1 MGKFFLAAALVL
13 LASGAQATTYT
24 YTGVNF
30 DAASS
35 PYTTAMSVSGSIT
48 LASPL
53 APNLVGADLLAS
65 LESWSFSNGV
75 QTYSSAAPP
84 LFQQVLV
91 STDANGAIADWS
103 VGFNISGSQE
113 AVISCGSLGPAPAL
127 GTCLTSGS
135 FLPGYDFGGAGFGG
149 VSASAPIPGS
159 WALVPEPSTAL
170 LLGLG
175 LGLTGLAAKGRG
187 RNRS

>member
-1 MGKFFLAAALVL
+1 MSKLFLAAILVL
-13 LASGAQATTYT
+13 MAGGAQATTYT

-53 APNLVGADLLAS
+53 AANLVGHDLLAS
-65 LESWSFSNGV
+65 LTAWSFSTGV

-84 LFQQVLV
+84 PYKEVIV
-91 STDANGAIADWS
+91 STHADGTIADWFMRFTNAMDQS
-103 VGFNISGSQE
+103 LV
-113 AVISCGSLGPAPAL
+113 SCGVVGSGATLGVTWCGYEDSPAE
-127 GTCLTSGS
+127 
-135 FLPGYDFGGAGFGG
+135 YDW
-149 VSASAPIPGS
+149 VSEGPDLAHASSAHAGS
-159 WALVPEPSTAL
+159 WSQIPEPSTGL
-170 LLGLG
+170 LVT
-175 LGLTGLAAKGRG
+175 LGLTRLAAKGRR

>member
-1 MGKFFLAAALVL
+1 MRKFVLAAVLVL
-13 LASGAQATTYT
+13 LASGTQATTYT

-30 DAASS
+30 DAASG

-127 GTCLTSGS
+127 GTCFSNGS
-135 FLPGYDFGGAGFGG
+135 FLPGYDFGGAAFG

-175 LGLTGLAAKGRG
+175 LTGLAAKGR
-187 RNRS
+187 RRS

>member
-1 MGKFFLAAALVL
+1 MRKFVLAAVLVL
-13 LASGAQATTYT
+13 MAGGAQATTYT

-30 DAASS
+30 DAASG

-65 LESWSFSNGV
+65 LTAWSFTNGV

-127 GTCLTSGS
+127 GTCFTSGS
-135 FLPGYDFGGAGFGG
+135 MIPGYDFGGFAFG
-149 VSASAPIPGS
+149 SQASAAVAGS
-159 WALVPEPSTAL
+159 WAMVPEPSTAL
-170 LLGLG
+170 LVGI
-175 LGLTGLAAKGRG
+175 GLTGLAAKGRR

>member
-1 MGKFFLAAALVL
+1 MRKFVLVAVLALMAG
-13 LASGAQATTYT
+13 GAQATTYS

-35 PYTTAMSVSGSIT
+35 PYTTTMSVSGSIT

-84 LFQQVLV
+84 LYQQVLL

-103 VGFNISGSQE
+103 VAFNISGSQE

-127 GTCLTSGS
+127 GTCFTNGLS
-135 FLPGYDFGGAGFGG
+135 LPGYDFGGAAFG
-149 VSASAPIPGS
+149 VQSSAATPGS
-159 WALVPEPSTAL
+159 WAMVPEPSTVVL
-170 LLGLG
+170 LG
-175 LGLTGLAAKGRG
+175 LGLTGLAAKGRR

>member
-1 MGKFFLAAALVL
+1 MRKFVLAAALVL

-91 STDANGAIADWS
+91 STDANGTIADWS

-127 GTCLTSGS
+127 GTCFSSGP
-135 FLPGYDFGGAGFGG
+135 FLPGYDFGGAAFG
-149 VSASAPIPGS
+149 VSASAPISGS
-159 WALVPEPSTAL
+159 WVLVPEPSTAL

-175 LGLTGLAAKGRG
+175 LTGLAAKGR
-187 RNRS
+187 RRS